1 MVGTAIL
8 KIIGVHKYFQTF
20 LNINSVV
27 GSEKFSFKTHIVNKL
42 PLISH
47 LKDDINS
54 IKAHN
59 IYFDIQ
65 KYREP
70 KSKRDKQ
77 FLSLY

>member
-1 MVGTAIL
+1 MVETPIL
-8 KIIGVHKYFQTF
+8 KIFT
-20 LNINSVV
+20 SV

-42 PLISH
+42 PLTSH
-47 LKDDINS
+47 LKDDTTS

-70 KSKRDKQ
+70 KSKRNEQ